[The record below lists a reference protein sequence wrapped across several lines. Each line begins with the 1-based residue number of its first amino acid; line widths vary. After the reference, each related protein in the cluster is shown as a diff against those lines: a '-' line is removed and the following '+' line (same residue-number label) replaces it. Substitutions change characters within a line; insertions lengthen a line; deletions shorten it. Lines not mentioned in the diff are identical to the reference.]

1 MVYTTQQKSV
11 LSRIVEKS
19 ERPLTAQEI
28 LAEAQK
34 ELPNL
39 GMATV
44 YRALKQF
51 QADGQ
56 VRVVEVP
63 GATPHYETSARHHH
77 HFFFCQQCQKL
88 FNLIGCVRG
97 INALAP
103 ERFHVR
109 RHEIVLYGDC
119 ADCLATA

>member
-1 MVYTTQQKSV
+1 MIYTTQQKLV
-11 LSRIVEKS
+11 LSRIIEES

-28 LAEAQK
+28 HAEAQK

-51 QADGQ
+51 QADGHA
-56 VRVVEVP
+56 RMVEIP
-63 GATPHYETSARHHH
+63 GATPHYESSARHHH

-103 ERFHVR
+103 EDFHVR
-109 RHEIVLYGDC
+109 RHEIVFYGDC
-119 ADCLATA
+119 AGCLETA

>member
-1 MVYTTQQKSV
+1 MVYSTPQKSV
-11 LSRIVEKS
+11 LSRIITES

-28 LAEAQK
+28 FAVAQK

-51 QADGQ
+51 LADGQ
-56 VRVVEVP
+56 LRLVEIP
-63 GATPHYETSARHHH
+63 GATPHYESSAKHHH
-77 HFFFCQQCQKL
+77 HFFFCQQCEKL
-88 FNLIGCVRG
+88 FNLVGCVRG
-97 INALAP
+97 VNALAP

-119 ADCLATA
+119 EDCLSAA

>member
-1 MVYTTQQKSV
+1 MVYATHQKAV
-11 LSRIVEKS
+11 LNQIIEKFD
-19 ERPLTAQEI
+19 RPLTAQEI

-34 ELPNL
+34 ELPRL

-51 QADGQ
+51 QADGA
-56 VRVVEVP
+56 VRVVEIP
-63 GATPHYETSARHHH
+63 GVTPHYETSARHHH
-77 HFFFCQQCQKL
+77 HFFVCQQCEKL

-97 INALAP
+97 VNALAP
-103 ERFHVR
+103 EQFRVK

-119 ADCLATA
+119 SECLKG